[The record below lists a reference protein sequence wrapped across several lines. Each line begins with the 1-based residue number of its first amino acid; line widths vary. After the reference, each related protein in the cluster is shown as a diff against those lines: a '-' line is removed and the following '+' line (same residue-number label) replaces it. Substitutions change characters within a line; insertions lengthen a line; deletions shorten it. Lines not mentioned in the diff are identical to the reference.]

1 MSPEALILGLVSAV
15 RAVPLAIV
23 YAVLLTESPRRL
35 LTAYLLA
42 GAAISVVV
50 GVLVVTAFGASTR
63 TSEHTDGRLI
73 VDVVL
78 GVLAIVWAAARA
90 TGRKPSWRS
99 ARRRDG
105 QARSSVLPDALA
117 TRLKSPTPTA
127 MAGAGVVTNLPGLY
141 YIAALVAILQTHP
154 SVAGGTAQVLVYNLL
169 RFAVP
174 VAVLVLVIVRPD
186 RTLEIVHAV
195 HDWGRRHAT
204 ILLVLVV
211 GGVGLYL
218 TGKGLLGLLG

>member
-1 MSPEALILGLVSAV
+1 VSPEALVLGLVSAV

-42 GAAISVVV
+42 GATISVVV

-63 TSEHTDGRLI
+63 SSENTAGRLI

-78 GVLAIVWAAARA
+78 GVVAIVWAAARG
-90 TGRKPSWRS
+90 TGRLPRP
-99 ARRRDG
+99 RRRPDRE
-105 QARSSVLPDALA
+105 RSSVLPDALA
-117 TRLKSPTPTA
+117 TRLKSPTPAA
-127 MAGAGVVTNLPGLY
+127 MAGAGLVTNLPGLY
-141 YIAALVAILQTHP
+141 YIAALVAVLQTHP
-154 SVAGGTAQVLVYNLL
+154 SPVGGIAQVLVYNLL

-186 RTLEIVHAV
+186 RTLELVRAVHA
-195 HDWGRRHAT
+195 WGRRNAT
-204 ILLVLVV
+204 VLLVLAV
-211 GGVGLYL
+211 GGVGIYL
-218 TGKGLLGLLG
+218 TGKGVLGLIG

>member
-1 MSPEALILGLVSAV
+1 MSPEALVLGLVSAV

-63 TSEHTDGRLI
+63 SSENTAGRLI

-78 GVLAIVWAAARA
+78 GVVAIVWAAARG
-90 TGRKPSWRS
+90 TGRLPRP
-99 ARRRDG
+99 RRRPDRE
-105 QARSSVLPDALA
+105 RSSVLPDALA
-117 TRLKSPTPTA
+117 TRLKSPTPAA
-127 MAGAGVVTNLPGLY
+127 MAGAGLVTNLPGLY
-141 YIAALVAILQTHP
+141 YIAALVAVLQTHP
-154 SVAGGTAQVLVYNLL
+154 SPVGGIAQVLVYNLL

-174 VAVLVLVIVRPD
+174 VAVLVLVILRPD
-186 RTLEIVHAV
+186 RTLELVRAVHA
-195 HDWGRRHAT
+195 WGRRHAT
-204 ILLVLVV
+204 VPLVLAV
-211 GGVGLYL
+211 GGVGIYL
-218 TGKGLLGLLG
+218 TGKGVLGLLG

>member
-1 MSPEALILGLVSAV
+1 MSPEALVLGLVSAV

-63 TSEHTDGRLI
+63 SSENTAGRLI

-78 GVLAIVWAAARA
+78 GVVAIVWAAARG
-90 TGRKPSWRS
+90 TGRLPRP
-99 ARRRDG
+99 RRRPDRE
-105 QARSSVLPDALA
+105 RSSVLPDALA
-117 TRLKSPTPTA
+117 TRLKSPTPAA
-127 MAGAGVVTNLPGLY
+127 MAGAGLVTNLPGLY
-141 YIAALVAILQTHP
+141 YIAALVAVLQTHP
-154 SVAGGTAQVLVYNLL
+154 SPVGGIAQVLVYNLL

-174 VAVLVLVIVRPD
+174 VAVLVLVILRPD
-186 RTLEIVHAV
+186 RTLELVRAVHA
-195 HDWGRRHAT
+195 WGRRHAT
-204 ILLVLVV
+204 VLLVLAV
-211 GGVGLYL
+211 GGVGIYL
-218 TGKGLLGLLG
+218 TGKGVLGLIG

>member
-1 MSPEALILGLVSAV
+1 VSPEALVLGLVSAV

-63 TSEHTDGRLI
+63 SSGHTAGRLV

-78 GVLAIVWAAARA
+78 GVLAIAWAAARA
-90 TGRKPSWRS
+90 TGRLPRP
-99 ARRRDG
+99 RRRPDRE
-105 QARSSVLPDALA
+105 RSSVLPDALA
-117 TRLKSPTPTA
+117 TRLKSPTPAA
-127 MAGAGVVTNLPGLY
+127 MAGAGLVTNLPGLY
-141 YIAALVAILQTHP
+141 YIAALVAVLQTHP
-154 SVAGGTAQVLVYNLL
+154 SAVGGIAQVLVYNLL

-174 VAVLVLVIVRPD
+174 VAVLVLVILRPD
-186 RTLEIVHAV
+186 RTLELVRAAHA
-195 HDWGRRHAT
+195 WGRRHAT
-204 ILLVLVV
+204 VLLVLVV
-211 GGVGLYL
+211 GGVGIYL
-218 TGKGLLGLLG
+218 TGKGLLGLIG